1 MECLKDDRKK
11 LGEPKYIEELQWMRG
26 LMTLLVLLGHVNL
39 AIDSSLFHGVF
50 VQGYCGVDWFF
61 VLSGFLLRYTYR
73 SSENVF
79 NFCKKRFIRIYPVY
93 WLYTLIA
100 LCLAIASKAILH
112 RDLVYWISLDFSGIV
127 RSLLLFP
134 TNIGINELPILAPAW
149 TLPYEIFFYIF
160 FMLYVGGKK
169 KIFKGVAAVWIIAII
184 VVNALVK
191 PESYL
196 IDFILS
202 PLFLEFFFGL
212 FVAEILI
219 GGGKSIR

>member
-79 NFCKKRFIRIYPVY
+79 NFCKKRFIRIV
-93 WLYTLIA
+93 
-100 LCLAIASKAILH
+100 
-112 RDLVYWISLDFSGIV
+112 LV
-127 RSLLLFP
+127 R
-134 TNIGINELPILAPAW
+134 
-149 TLPYEIFFYIF
+149 
-160 FMLYVGGKK
+160 K
-169 KIFKGVAAVWIIAII
+169 
-184 VVNALVK
+184 
-191 PESYL
+191 
-196 IDFILS
+196 
-202 PLFLEFFFGL
+202 
-212 FVAEILI
+212 
-219 GGGKSIR
+219 